1 MKQLSLIPLYHTTK
15 SSKFSQI
22 LVFTEAIEYLN
33 AFESILEVVG
43 ISSKFILE
51 TVTIL
56 IKSAYCHRKIL

>member
-33 AFESILEVVG
+33 AFESILEVV
-43 ISSKFILE
+43 
-51 TVTIL
+51 
-56 IKSAYCHRKIL
+56 